1 MKYNHIVL
9 AYSGGLDT
17 SAALRFLKDRFE
29 CKVTAYCA
37 NLGQKEDWSKLEAR
51 AKASGADVFEVDDVR
66 AHFVKD
72 FVYPAL
78 KANAVYE
85 NHYLMGTPLA
95 RPVIVEGMIA
105 YAHRTGGD
113 ALSHGCTPKGNDQ
126 VRFELSAILLDK
138 NLPTVAPWR
147 LWDLASREDL
157 LNYCRERNVP
167 VSHSKT
173 DLFSHDENLVH
184 LTTEGEYLEEIENPF
199 RWEHASWI
207 TPPTKAPDR
216 VEQITI
222 DFVAGEPVAVD
233 GEPLGPVEMIT
244 RLNAVG
250 ARNGVGLQ
258 DIIENRINGMKVR
271 GVFENPALV
280 ILHRA
285 HRALECATMSGEVQR
300 VRDLVVNEYSQ
311 IVYRGLWFAPE
322 RKVLQAL
329 VDASQQHVTGTV
341 TIDLYKGSCTAA
353 AIQSEHSLYSRDLVT
368 LHRGV
373 DFSGDDATGFLRTMA
388 LRYQLE
394 GDRTNRLADADAA
407 RKAP

>member
-1 MKYNHIVL
+1 MKYQHIVL

-17 SAALRFLKDRFE
+17 SAALRFLKERFE

-37 NLGQKEDWSKLEAR
+37 NLGQKEDWAKLEVR
-51 AKASGADVFEVDDVR
+51 AKAAGADVFVVDDVR
-66 AHFVKD
+66 EHFVKD

-85 NHYLMGTPLA
+85 GHYLMGTPLA
-95 RPVIVEGMIA
+95 RPVIVEGMIG
-105 YAHRTGGD
+105 YAHREGGD
-113 ALSHGCTPKGNDQ
+113 ALAHGCTPKGNDQ

-147 LWDLASREDL
+147 LWSLASREDL

-167 VSHSKT
+167 VSHSKA

-216 VEQITI
+216 VERITV
-222 DFVAGEPVAVD
+222 DFHEGEPVAVD
-233 GEPLGPVEMIT
+233 GQALAPVELIT
-244 RLNAVG
+244 RLNAAG

-258 DIIENRINGMKVR
+258 DIVENRINGMKVR

-285 HRALECATMSGEVQR
+285 HRSLECATMSGEVQR
-300 VRDLVVNEYSQ
+300 IRDQLVNEYSQ
-311 IVYRGLWFAPE
+311 VVYRGLWFAPE

-329 VDASQQHVTGTV
+329 VDASQEHVTGTV

-353 AIQSEHSLYSRDLVT
+353 AIRSEHSLYSRDLVT
-368 LHRGV
+368 LHRGIE
-373 DFSGDDATGFLRTMA
+373 FSGDDATGFLRTMA
-388 LRYQLE
+388 LRYQIE
-394 GDRTNRLADADAA
+394 GDRTNRLAAMRETA
-407 RKAP
+407 R